1 MRIESSGWKKPKKE
15 MIKVISKVEEFLA
28 PHSIEGY
35 LTGGFVRDNLISH
48 DSYDIDIVVG
58 TEAVELARDVA
69 KAFDGTFVPLDKANG
84 IARVV
89 LPEERWGL
97 WGEPK
102 SGGGCGESKKSPCIW
117 ILQPCVEASWKIWHC
132 GTSP

>member
-15 MIKVISKVEEFLA
+15 MMEVLTKVEEFLA

-35 LTGGFVRDNLISH
+35 LTGGFVRDNLIGH

-58 TEAVELARDVA
+58 TDAVELARDVA
-69 KAFDGTFVPLDKANG
+69 KALEGTFVPLDKADG

-97 WGEPK
+97 WGEQ
-102 SGGGCGESKKSPCIW
+102 KKP
-117 ILQPCVEASWKIWHC
+117 LHLDLATPCVGASWRIWHC

>member
-15 MIKVISKVEEFLA
+15 MMEVLTRVEEFLA

-35 LTGGFVRDNLISH
+35 LTGGFVRDNLIGH

-58 TEAVELARDVA
+58 TDAVELARDVA
-69 KAFDGTFVPLDKANG
+69 KALEGTFVPLDKADG

-89 LPEERWGL
+89 LPEGAPRGAV
-97 WGEPK
+97 GVVGRAKKAPA
-102 SGGGCGESKKSPCIW
+102 SGSCNHAWE
-117 ILQPCVEASWKIWHC
+117 H
-132 GTSP
+132 